1 MEQANK
7 RNALISLI
15 IAIAGAIAGLFGVTA
30 FNQYV
35 LMNLPLAARMVSAIV
50 TYWLIAIIPIII
62 MFVSK
67 DRLLDYGFEKDKIGI
82 QLAIGVGLG
91 IVMSVILTLIPH
103 IAGFGGYVDSGKRYE
118 YLWQFIYEFVYC
130 ILAVGAV
137 EDFVFR
143 GLIYTK
149 AKQIIQKDWFAAVI
163 SSVLFGFFHILRGNA
178 VQMIMTVLMG
188 ALFCLFRVRIKRCST
203 LSLIIAHGVYD
214 ALITVWASLLL

>member
-91 IVMSVILTLIPH
+91 IVMSVILSLIPY
-103 IAGFGGYVDSGKRYE
+103 ISGFGCYVYS
-118 YLWQFIYEFVYC
+118 
-130 ILAVGAV
+130 
-137 EDFVFR
+137 
-143 GLIYTK
+143 
-149 AKQIIQKDWFAAVI
+149 VI
-163 SSVLFGFFHILRGNA
+163 RF
-178 VQMIMTVLMG
+178 
-188 ALFCLFRVRIKRCST
+188 
-203 LSLIIAHGVYD
+203 
-214 ALITVWASLLL
+214 

>member
-15 IAIAGAIAGLFGVTA
+15 ISIAGAIAGLFGVTA
-30 FNQYV
+30 FNQFV
-35 LMNLPLAARMVSAIV
+35 LMNLPLAARLVSVIV

-137 EDFVFR
+137 EEFVFR

-163 SSVLFGFFHILRGNA
+163 SSVLFGFFTFLEEMLCR
-178 VQMIMTVLMG
+178 
-188 ALFCLFRVRIKRCST
+188 
-203 LSLIIAHGVYD
+203 
-214 ALITVWASLLL
+214 